1 MNSAF
6 VTRFTP
12 RSQRPT
18 YTASSVMP
26 MPKLPGT
33 PSFVSPHSIAGPVCG
48 GSRLRDWTLQKTC
61 VPATGAMSPV
71 RNGTIRSSPTAPAV
85 ATAPSAA
92 PAIPTAEPLA
102 SDGESGAVIPP
113 NGLLLA
119 YGEPFA
125 IAGTIAFPYD
135 TATKPHELRF
145 ELVDAD
151 GGPLLVPSPR
161 RARRSRSS

>member
-1 MNSAF
+1 MF
-6 VTRFTP
+6 RFWSLLVNT
-12 RSQRPT
+12 
-18 YTASSVMP
+18 TARVE
-26 MPKLPGT
+26 
-33 PSFVSPHSIAGPVCG
+33 
-48 GSRLRDWTLQKTC
+48 
-61 VPATGAMSPV
+61 PAS
-71 RNGTIRSSPTAPAV
+71 
-85 ATAPSAA
+85 
-92 PAIPTAEPLA
+92 EPLA

-151 GGPLLVPSPR
+151 GSPLLVPSPPEGAPEPFVMTPPAVCPGIPPGTPMGASIPAVMAIGVR
-161 RARRSRSS
+161 GLPLAPATRYEFRFTIDGVADEGWVLPFSTPRLREAKAA